1 MKAQS
6 RQSPVR
12 LTKHYLLSPVM
23 GTCHQHIRAQ
33 ASWLWDASSSFQ
45 NGSTNVATTRIVSK
59 SWRTLE
65 SKSQRRVTFIIVR
78 CPYDKREIHVLLNP
92 HSIPEHGI
100 LSLTVQM
107 RTTRH
112 KECKQTAQ
120 DHTGCAWWRGNHTQ
134 LLIPELLPSLHDLLR
149 CSLQAIRLIS
159 WKYHNRP
166 PQIF

>member
-12 LTKHYLLSPVM
+12 PTKHYLLSPVM

-65 SKSQRRVTFIIVR
+65 SRSQRRVTFIVVR
-78 CPYDKREIHVLLNP
+78 RPYDKRHMSCWTLTAYLNMASLASLCRWGRP
-92 HSIPEHGI
+92 GTKSASKQPRVTQVVPDGEGIIP
-100 LSLTVQM
+100 S
-107 RTTRH
+107 
-112 KECKQTAQ
+112 
-120 DHTGCAWWRGNHTQ
+120 
-134 LLIPELLPSLHDLLR
+134 
-149 CSLQAIRLIS
+149 S
-159 WKYHNRP
+159 WFQSCYP
-166 PQIF
+166 PYMTY